1 MEFCEQIQM
10 IRQSLQSEDVQKKVA
25 ARRREDARQMT
36 IKQSQNPG
44 FAKALKQYYGIYD
57 TVND

>member
-1 MEFCEQIQM
+1 
-10 IRQSLQSEDVQKKVA
+10 
-25 ARRREDARQMT
+25 MT

-57 TVND
+57 TVNDKEQGNKPKVVFDAVSLALAKLKT